1 MRGVVCVALAGYL
14 AALAA
19 TPTGHGLRLAAHLLA
34 EQHEALDGSA
44 HHDEAHRDEAHR
56 DETHHGEAH
65 HGEAGHRGE
74 AHQNPPSRRALA
86 GARSRPS
93 GLSPSDEG
101 DSERASASERGVR
114 VHGHGEAHGHDEAEH
129 RGETHGHDEAHR
141 REAPDHAADGL
152 HAHHGRLHTHREAPA
167 PPALLTLALDKHCV
181 FGRGRLP
188 APTPARSLAAAHPG
202 AIHAPVV
209 LAVEVRPPQR
219 AA

>member
-44 HHDEAHRDEAHR
+44 HHDEAHR
-56 DETHHGEAH
+56 GEA
-65 HGEAGHRGE
+65 ERRGE

-93 GLSPSDEG
+93 GLSPSFEG
-101 DSERASASERGVR
+101 DSERASASEQGVR

-152 HAHHGRLHTHREAPA
+152 HAHHGRLHAHREAPA

>member
-44 HHDEAHRDEAHR
+44 HHDEAHR
-56 DETHHGEAH
+56 GEA
-65 HGEAGHRGE
+65 ERRGE

-93 GLSPSDEG
+93 GLSPSFEG
-101 DSERASASERGVR
+101 DNERASASEQGVR
-114 VHGHGEAHGHDEAEH
+114 VHGHGVAHHGETGHHDETGH
-129 RGETHGHDEAHR
+129 RG
-141 REAPDHAADGL
+141 EAPDHAADGL